1 MLGDGE
7 LLKFYPIFQE
17 RTSSPAS
24 ESTFIESKVR
34 IFGYDVRISEI
45 FVAVFSLA
53 HCGGGASFMH
63 AATPFVF
70 GPKQPTICFMAV
82 FPPFSSQQQPLIKLA
97 HTHAGTEKTRNYP
110 NEKERHTKTPR
121 NKNRLVYIEGETA
134 FLYMFCAVP
143 QPFIKGGG
151 KRTVQQPTSNRHSFV
166 H

>member
-7 LLKFYPIFQE
+7 LLKFYPIVQE
-17 RTSSPAS
+17 RTSSPAA

-34 IFGYDVRISEI
+34 IFGYNIRIRISEI

-53 HCGGGASFMH
+53 HCGGGASSMH

-70 GPKQPTICFMAV
+70 GPKQPTICFTAV
-82 FPPFSSQQQPLIKLA
+82 FPPFSSSSQQQPLIKLA

-110 NEKERHTKTPR
+110 NEKERHKTPR
-121 NKNRLVYIEGETA
+121 HKNRLIYRERETA
-134 FLYMFCAVP
+134 FLYMFCVVP
-143 QPFIKGGG
+143 QSFI
-151 KRTVQQPTSNRHSFV
+151 KRTVQPNSNRHSFV

>member
-1 MLGDGE
+1 MLGEGG

-17 RTSSPAS
+17 RTSSSTS

-34 IFGYDVRISEI
+34 TFGYDVRISEI
-45 FVAVFSLA
+45 FAAVFSLA

-70 GPKQPTICFMAV
+70 GPKQPTICFTAV

-97 HTHAGTEKTRNYP
+97 HTHVGTEKTRNYP
-110 NEKERHTKTPR
+110 NEKERHKTPR
-121 NKNRLVYIEGETA
+121 NKNRLVYREGNGIFVHVLCGA
-134 FLYMFCAVP
+134 AAIH
-143 QPFIKGGG
+143 QGGG
-151 KRTVQQPTSNRHSFV
+151 KRTVQPNSNRHSFV